1 MTARD
6 ASDRS
11 RREARDYGADTTP
24 DGPEDPIPQGL
35 RTAAGWSW
43 RVIVIGVL
51 VYVVATVLA
60 KISEVTIP
68 VAVAL
73 LLTAALWPLANL
85 LTRHRVPRGLAS
97 GLCLLVLVVVVGGIF
112 TLVGAQIAS
121 QWPVLSEQSVASFKQ
136 VTQWLDKGPLH
147 IGSDQINEYIAKVEA
162 WAKGSQ
168 GRIAS
173 WAAAAGSGV
182 GRFLAGLVMALFAMF
197 FFIFQGSSIS
207 RSVSVLIPRGSRPR
221 ILEAATKGWVA
232 LVGYV
237 RAAVVVAFVDGLG
250 AGIGA
255 AVIGS
260 GVAVAIG
267 ALTFVLAFVP
277 IAGALIAGVISVAVV
292 LVTLGF
298 VKAVIM
304 LIIFVG
310 VMELEGHVLQPFLL
324 GKAVSIHPLAILLG
338 IAVGSVLAG
347 IVGAL
352 FAIPLVAFGV
362 AFARAM
368 AHVDDEEEEAEDE
381 EDVDEEDADEGP
393 GTPDEENA
401 ATP

>member
-1 MTARD
+1 MTDRQTSD
-6 ASDRS
+6 ASGD
-11 RREARDYGADTTP
+11 ETDDA
-24 DGPEDPIPQGL
+24 IPRGL

-43 RVIVIGVL
+43 RVLIIAAL
-51 VYVVATVLA
+51 VAVVAFALA
-60 KISEVTIP
+60 EISEVSIP

-73 LLTAALWPLANL
+73 MLTAALWPLANFL
-85 LTRHRVPRGLAS
+85 SRHRVPRGLAS
-97 GLCLLVLVVVVGGIF
+97 GLCLLALIVVIGGIF

-136 VTQWLDKGPLH
+136 VMQWLDKGPLH
-147 IGSDQINEYIAKVEA
+147 IGSDQIDAYIAQAEA

-168 GRIAS
+168 SRIAS

-182 GRFLAGLVMALFAMF
+182 GRFLTGLIMALFATF
-197 FFIFQGSSIS
+197 FFIYQGGSIA
-207 RSVSVLIPRGSRPR
+207 RSVSVLIPTGSRPR
-221 ILEAATKGWVA
+221 ILDAARSGWVA

-237 RAAVVVAFVDGLG
+237 RAAVIVAFVDGLG

-255 AVIGS
+255 AIIGS

-267 ALTFVLAFVP
+267 ALTFVLAFIP

-304 LIIFVG
+304 LLIFVG
-310 VMELEGHVLQPFLL
+310 VMELESHILQPFLL

-338 IAVGSVLAG
+338 IAIGSVLAG

-362 AFARAM
+362 AFAKAL
-368 AHVDDEEEEAEDE
+368 AHRYSEDGQAEPDEKPDEEETGAED
-381 EDVDEEDADEGP
+381 DELKDEDAD
-393 GTPDEENA
+393 
-401 ATP
+401 ATS

>member
-1 MTARD
+1 MTVRQTSD
-6 ASDRS
+6 APGD
-11 RREARDYGADTTP
+11 ETDDA
-24 DGPEDPIPQGL
+24 IPRGL

-43 RVIVIGVL
+43 RVLVIVAMIAL
-51 VYVVATVLA
+51 VAYALA
-60 KISEVTIP
+60 QISEVSIP

-73 LLTAALWPLANL
+73 MLTAALWPLANFL
-85 LTRHRVPRGLAS
+85 ARHRVPRGLAA
-97 GLCLLVLVVVVGGIF
+97 GLCLLALVVIIGGIF

-147 IGSDQINEYIAKVEA
+147 IGSDQIDKYIAQAET

-168 GRIAS
+168 SRIAS

-182 GRFLAGLVMALFAMF
+182 GRFLTGLVMALFATF
-197 FFIFQGSSIS
+197 FFIYQGAFIA
-207 RSVSVLIPRGSRPR
+207 RSVSMVIPAGSRTR
-221 ILEAATKGWVA
+221 ILDAARKGWVA

-237 RAAVVVAFVDGLG
+237 RAAVIVAFVDGLG

-255 AVIGS
+255 AIIGS

-310 VMELEGHVLQPFLL
+310 VMELESHVLQPFLL

-338 IAVGSVLAG
+338 IAIGSVLAG

-362 AFARAM
+362 AFAKAM
-368 AHVDDEEEEAEDE
+368 AQTSAEDGDAEPDREDDEGTVDDDEAAADDE
-381 EDVDEEDADEGP
+381 AKGEGADA
-393 GTPDEENA
+393 TS
-401 ATP
+401 

>member
-1 MTARD
+1 MTDRQTSD
-6 ASDRS
+6 ASGD
-11 RREARDYGADTTP
+11 ETDDA
-24 DGPEDPIPQGL
+24 IPRGL

-43 RVIVIGVL
+43 RVLIIAAL
-51 VYVVATVLA
+51 VAVVAFALA
-60 KISEVTIP
+60 EISEVSIP

-73 LLTAALWPLANL
+73 MLTAALWPLANFL
-85 LTRHRVPRGLAS
+85 SRHRVPRGLAS
-97 GLCLLVLVVVVGGIF
+97 GLCLLALIVVIGGIF

-136 VTQWLDKGPLH
+136 VMQWLDKGPLH
-147 IGSDQINEYIAKVEA
+147 IGSDQIDAYIAQAEA

-168 GRIAS
+168 SRIAS

-182 GRFLAGLVMALFAMF
+182 GRFLTGLIMALFATF
-197 FFIFQGSSIS
+197 FFIYQGGSIA
-207 RSVSVLIPRGSRPR
+207 RSVSVLIPTGSRPR
-221 ILEAATKGWVA
+221 ILDAARSGWVA

-237 RAAVVVAFVDGLG
+237 RAAVIVAFVDGLG

-255 AVIGS
+255 AIIGS

-267 ALTFVLAFVP
+267 ALTFVLAFIP

-310 VMELEGHVLQPFLL
+310 VMELESHILQALPARQGRLHPPARHPAGYRDRQRARRYRRGSLRNPVGGLRRRLREGSCPPLL
-324 GKAVSIHPLAILLG
+324 RGR
-338 IAVGSVLAG
+338 AG
-347 IVGAL
+347 GARRE
-352 FAIPLVAFGV
+352 
-362 AFARAM
+362 ARRGG
-368 AHVDDEEEEAEDE
+368 DR
-381 EDVDEEDADEGP
+381 GR
-393 GTPDEENA
+393 G
-401 ATP
+401 

>member
-1 MTARD
+1 MTDRQTSD
-6 ASDRS
+6 ASGD
-11 RREARDYGADTTP
+11 ETDVA
-24 DGPEDPIPQGL
+24 IPRGL

-43 RVIVIGVL
+43 RVLIIAAL
-51 VYVVATVLA
+51 VAVVAFALA
-60 KISEVTIP
+60 EISEVSIP

-73 LLTAALWPLANL
+73 MLTAALWPLANFL
-85 LTRHRVPRGLAS
+85 SRHRVPRGLAS
-97 GLCLLVLVVVVGGIF
+97 GLCLLALIVVIGGIF

-136 VTQWLDKGPLH
+136 VMQWLDKGPLH
-147 IGSDQINEYIAKVEA
+147 IGSDQIDAYIAQAEA

-168 GRIAS
+168 SRIAS

-182 GRFLAGLVMALFAMF
+182 GRFLTGLIMALFATF
-197 FFIFQGSSIS
+197 FFIYQGGSIA
-207 RSVSVLIPRGSRPR
+207 RSVSVLIPTGSRPR
-221 ILEAATKGWVA
+221 ILDAAWSGWVA

-237 RAAVVVAFVDGLG
+237 RAAVIVAFVDGLG

-255 AVIGS
+255 AIIGS

-267 ALTFVLAFVP
+267 ALTFVLAFIP

-310 VMELEGHVLQPFLL
+310 VMELESHILQPFLL

-338 IAVGSVLAG
+338 IAIGSVLAG

-362 AFARAM
+362 AFAKAL
-368 AHVDDEEEEAEDE
+368 AHRYSEDGQAEPDEKPDEEETGAED
-381 EDVDEEDADEGP
+381 DELKDEDAD
-393 GTPDEENA
+393 
-401 ATP
+401 ATS

>member
-1 MTARD
+1 MTDRQTSD
-6 ASDRS
+6 ASGD
-11 RREARDYGADTTP
+11 ETDDA
-24 DGPEDPIPQGL
+24 IPRGL

-43 RVIVIGVL
+43 RVLIIAAL
-51 VYVVATVLA
+51 VAVVAFALA
-60 KISEVTIP
+60 EISEVSIP

-73 LLTAALWPLANL
+73 MLTAALWPLANFL
-85 LTRHRVPRGLAS
+85 SRHRVPRGLAS
-97 GLCLLVLVVVVGGIF
+97 GLCLLALIVVIGGIF

-136 VTQWLDKGPLH
+136 VMQWLDKGPLH
-147 IGSDQINEYIAKVEA
+147 IGSDQIDAYIAQAEA

-168 GRIAS
+168 SRIAS

-182 GRFLAGLVMALFAMF
+182 GRFLTGLIMALFATF
-197 FFIFQGSSIS
+197 FFIYQGGSIA
-207 RSVSVLIPRGSRPR
+207 RSVSVLIPTGSRPR
-221 ILEAATKGWVA
+221 ILDAAWSGWVA

-237 RAAVVVAFVDGLG
+237 RAAVIVAFVDGLG

-255 AVIGS
+255 AIIGS

-267 ALTFVLAFVP
+267 ALTFVLAFIP

-310 VMELEGHVLQPFLL
+310 VMELESHILQPFLL

-338 IAVGSVLAG
+338 IAIGSVLAG

-362 AFARAM
+362 AFAKAL
-368 AHVDDEEEEAEDE
+368 AHRYSEDGQAEPDEKPDEEETGAED
-381 EDVDEEDADEGP
+381 DELKDEDAD
-393 GTPDEENA
+393 
-401 ATP
+401 ATS

>member
-1 MTARD
+1 MTDRHTSD
-6 ASDRS
+6 ASGD
-11 RREARDYGADTTP
+11 ETDDA
-24 DGPEDPIPQGL
+24 IPRGL

-43 RVIVIGVL
+43 RVLIIAAL
-51 VYVVATVLA
+51 VAVVAFALA
-60 KISEVTIP
+60 EISEVSIP

-73 LLTAALWPLANL
+73 MLTAALWPLANFL
-85 LTRHRVPRGLAS
+85 SRHRVPRGLAS
-97 GLCLLVLVVVVGGIF
+97 GLCLLALIVVIGGIF

-121 QWPVLSEQSVASFKQ
+121 QWPVLSEQSVASIKQ
-136 VTQWLDKGPLH
+136 VMQWLDKGPLH
-147 IGSDQINEYIAKVEA
+147 IGSDQIDAYIAQAEA

-168 GRIAS
+168 SRIAS

-182 GRFLAGLVMALFAMF
+182 GRFLTGLIMALFATF
-197 FFIFQGSSIS
+197 FFIYQGGSIA
-207 RSVSVLIPRGSRPR
+207 RSVSVLIPTGSRPR
-221 ILEAATKGWVA
+221 ILDAARSGWVA

-237 RAAVVVAFVDGLG
+237 RAAVIVAFVDGLG

-255 AVIGS
+255 AIIGS

-267 ALTFVLAFVP
+267 ALTFVLAFIP

-304 LIIFVG
+304 LLIFVG
-310 VMELEGHVLQPFLL
+310 VMELESHILQPFLL

-338 IAVGSVLAG
+338 IAIGSVLAG

-362 AFARAM
+362 AFAKAL
-368 AHVDDEEEEAEDE
+368 AHRYSEDEQAEPDEKPDEEETGAED
-381 EDVDEEDADEGP
+381 DELKDEDAD
-393 GTPDEENA
+393 
-401 ATP
+401 ATS